1 MNSCPWH
8 SAAARGGLCLGLV
21 ESFRGCSGAPVGRQ
35 HRADGYSRAAG
46 EISPN
51 PALCRGG
58 CQAPARGPQVLCT
71 PRCPFNQVAA
81 DASTT
86 PHQAPTPHMVQL
98 PTHRPSTVP
107 ATYHQGQ
114 GAGLRLVAPHGVAG
128 RLPQH
133 KGLREQRAPAS
144 PLPGRELPDAEAA
157 GAKQLRQHK
166 STVTAPERLSPG
178 VRKNTS

>member
-86 PHQAPTPHMVQL
+86 PHHTRHPPHTWSSSPPTAPALCRPRTTRDREQDCGWLHPTEL
-98 PTHRPSTVP
+98 PAGFPSTRGCGSSE
-107 ATYHQGQ
+107 HQPRRCLGGSCRMQ
-114 GAGLRLVAPHGVAG
+114 RRLG
-128 RLPQH
+128 RNSS
-133 KGLREQRAPAS
+133 G
-144 PLPGRELPDAEAA
+144 
-157 GAKQLRQHK
+157 
-166 STVTAPERLSPG
+166 STNRL
-178 VRKNTS
+178 